1 VDLPEGAEMN
11 GDKIVIDRSKLLVLL
26 SRIEAMLEEVR
37 DLKTALKKG

>member
-1 VDLPEGAEMN
+1 MN